1 MKDTYNNT
9 SETTKEFLKQNELRD
24 KSKFYS
30 VGDIFNFTLEDEKY
44 LLTSFWGNKCCLIS
58 MKTGKYFVKAVDVA
72 DKHKTTE
79 NDWRQI
85 TASYGHHFKKI

>member
-1 MKDTYNNT
+1 MIDTSNT
-9 SETTKEFLKQNELRD
+9 SKRTKEFLKKNELRD

-30 VGDIFNFTLEDEKY
+30 VGDRFINTFDNQKY
-44 LLTSFWGNKCCLIS
+44 ILTNYWGSLCSLINL
-58 MKTGKYFVKAVDVA
+58 KTGKYFAKAVDIT
-72 DKHKTTE
+72 DKNKITE